1 MLKQLQIERSRKQ
14 TVVAKKMDAVVQAKL
29 EADRKYEA
37 QRRELEGL
45 KNQISLKDKLDQAK
59 KKQLENAEAKMK
71 RDMDQA
77 VATFTSD
84 MATLK
89 KENEQMQKQFE

>member
-1 MLKQLQIERSRKQ
+1 
-14 TVVAKKMDAVVQAKL
+14 MDAVVQAKL